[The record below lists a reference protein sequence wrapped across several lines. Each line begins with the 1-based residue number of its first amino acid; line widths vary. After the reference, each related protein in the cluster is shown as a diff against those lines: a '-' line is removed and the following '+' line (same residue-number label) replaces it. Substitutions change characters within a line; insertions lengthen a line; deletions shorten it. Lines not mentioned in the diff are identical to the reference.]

1 MAEIHVKAKLDELG
15 VQLSG
20 LSSQVADGLV
30 ATVAKLSE
38 LTYNR
43 AVEMTRDRLHST
55 RQQYIDAL
63 QLAQE
68 GDGVFVVYLEEEG
81 EKWEEGFPPFPM
93 LPKLAQGP
101 KSKVAKDGH
110 RYTVVPLRQNAAE
123 EQMLPKTS
131 GPGGAPDMVA
141 AIKNIVDERKF
152 KQVRAEQSE
161 KTGKFTTV
169 ERYTGTIH
177 PALKGLTRVREYK
190 GAEQEGRPASSA
202 YFIFRV
208 ASEKQDP
215 NTHWRHPGFQGANIF
230 PDLERWAEEQLGQI
244 LKEFFG

>member
-1 MAEIHVKAKLDELG
+1 MADISVKAKLDELG
-15 VQLSG
+15 IQLQG
-20 LSSQVADGLV
+20 LGAEVVDGLV
-30 ATVAKLSE
+30 ATAAKMSE
-38 LTYNR
+38 LAYNR
-43 AVEMTRDRLHST
+43 AVEMTQDRLHST

-63 QLAQE
+63 QLSQE
-68 GDGVFVVYLEEEG
+68 GPGVFVVSLAEEA

-110 RYTVVPLRQNAAE
+110 RYTVIPLRQNVGE
-123 EQMLPKTS
+123 EMMLPKTS

-152 KQVRAEQSE
+152 KQVKAEQS
-161 KTGKFTTV
+161 KQTGKFTTV
-169 ERYTGTIH
+169 ERYTGEIH
-177 PALKGLTRVREYK
+177 PALKGLTRIREYK
-190 GAEQEGRPASSA
+190 GADKDESPISSA

-215 NTHWRHPGFQGANIF
+215 NTHWKHPGFEGANIF
-230 PDLERWAEEQLGQI
+230 PDLERWADEQLGQI
-244 LKEFFG
+244 VKEFFG